1 MGLKLQYT
9 KGQTPIDENEK
20 AGLKIKSISSMAE
33 LDAFEQQNI
42 EEAVQWTLRNSPSVD
57 KILSEKFI
65 NLVHKK
71 MFQNVWNWA
80 GSYRQSNKN
89 IGVDYYMISQE
100 LRILIDNCKY
110 WVDNNTFSPDEIAV
124 RLKHGLVAIHLYPN
138 GNGRH
143 SRLMGDILIEAL
155 KGKPFSWGNRTIAKS
170 GSRRQYIDALRAAD
184 KGGYTDLIHFSRR

>member
-1 MGLKLQYT
+1 MGLKLEYT

-42 EEAVQWTLRNSPSVD
+42 EEAVQWTLKNSSSVD
-57 KILSEKFI
+57 TILSEKFI

-71 MFQNVWNWA
+71 MFQNVWSWA
-80 GSYRQSNKN
+80 GNYRQSNKN
-89 IGVDYYMISQE
+89 IGVDYYMISQQ
-100 LRILIDNCKY
+100 LRIMIDNCKY
-110 WVDNNTFSPDEIAV
+110 WISNSTFSPDEIAV
-124 RLKHGLVAIHLYPN
+124 RFKHGLVAIHLYPN

-155 KGKPFSWGNRTIAKS
+155 KGKPFSWGNRTIAKRE
-170 GSRRQYIDALRAAD
+170 SRRQYIDSLRIAD
-184 KGGYTDLIHFSRR
+184 KGDFTKLIDFARY